1 MATTS
6 DVPLICF
13 PSSEKSFTRA
23 FLEFIRKYGA
33 RFALI
38 DPETKERLAFFD
50 LDNIL
55 DQVRYH
61 LHQRGIEKGTVVAT
75 HCGNSIDFILMC
87 MAAIDLGAIIVPMN
101 PASTLFEIEKYLI
114 VCKVEHI
121 VIEPEYLPK
130 IKELLE
136 RPTFKKI
143 SIIPLEQLRGLQEN
157 EPVPPKIET
166 DLHGDETAFIF
177 FSSGT
182 TGPPKAI
189 RHSHRT
195 LLAPL
200 CQVMSTTLSPS
211 KYPIPSLLGGNRVHG
226 VLPYFHAGGLITVF
240 CMLVEG
246 VTVVINRKWNQLVF
260 VGAAMCEESQ
270 IRSLKERLPDIQDVV
285 QCRPSFCWLCS
296 SGSKRR
302 NLVFGMT
309 EAGMLLFATP
319 TGNTRLSSIGRPMPG
334 VEAAVSYTSTIT

>member
-1 MATTS
+1 MTTTS

-13 PSSEKSFTRA
+13 PSAEKSFTRA
-23 FLEFIRKYGA
+23 FLEFARKYGA
-33 RFALI
+33 RLALI
-38 DPETKERLAFFD
+38 DPETKERLAFFH

-114 VCKVEHI
+114 VCAVEYI
-121 VIEPEYLPK
+121 VIEPEYEPK

-136 RPTFKKI
+136 RPASKKI
-143 SIIPLEQLRGLQEN
+143 SIVPLEKLRGLQEN

-246 VTVVINRKWNQLVF
+246 VTVVINRKWNQYGFLRILQEYKV
-260 VGAAMCEESQ
+260 V
-270 IRSLKERLPDIQDVV
+270 SLFRPCSLLHFILICLPIYIFD
-285 QCRPSFCWLCS
+285 
-296 SGSKRR
+296 G
-302 NLVFGMT
+302 
-309 EAGMLLFATP
+309 LFAY
-319 TGNTRLSSIGRPMPG
+319 LL
-334 VEAAVSYTSTIT
+334 VSFMFPRDSLANDHSF